1 MFRWV
6 GEGARAK
13 LVVVRKWDEI
23 EMSMHLSTERDPTWM
38 VVA

>member
-13 LVVVRKWDEI
+13 WVVVRKWDEI

-38 VVA
+38 VA